1 MWSLEKLVV
10 GVGGAP
16 KIIQV
21 PSWVLVA
28 GLESHALEGT
38 GAALRQMLVCCSLTP
53 LQRSHN
59 RDVPQA
65 HGIFEQMQIHSPA
78 QFSPLRKPQVLTFD
92 PGLVFSPS
100 TRDVT

>member
-38 GAALRQMLVCCSLTP
+38 GAALRRPV
-53 LQRSHN
+53 
-59 RDVPQA
+59 
-65 HGIFEQMQIHSPA
+65 GIC
-78 QFSPLRKPQVLTFD
+78 
-92 PGLVFSPS
+92 
-100 TRDVT
+100 